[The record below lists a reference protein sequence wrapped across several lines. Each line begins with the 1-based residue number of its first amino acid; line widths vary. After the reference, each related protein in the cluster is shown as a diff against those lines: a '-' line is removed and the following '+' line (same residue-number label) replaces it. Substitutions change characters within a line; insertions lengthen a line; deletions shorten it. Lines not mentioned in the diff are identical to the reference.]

1 MVKNSI
7 EGNRARTARYR
18 AGLAARG
25 IRPVQLFAP
34 SSAHALLRRATGL
47 MTREQD
53 PLEPRQALRQASG
66 ANDPGEVASPAD
78 ARVQALAV
86 EVEAVKVELAVAREA
101 ERQAGQRALAQAE
114 VARTREAAA
123 TVRADSAERERA
135 AAEAAAAQAR
145 AEAERFREAP
155 GLRGRVIRWLAR

>member
-34 SSAHALLRRATGL
+34 EGAHALLRRATGL

-66 ANDPGEVASPAD
+66 ANDPGEVASPAST
-78 ARVQALAV
+78 RVQALTA
-86 EVEAVKVELAVAREA
+86 EVEAVKMELAVARKA
-101 ERQAGQRALAQAE
+101 ERQAEQRALAQAE
-114 VARTREAAA
+114 VAKAREAAMTA
-123 TVRADSAERERA
+123 RADGAERERA
-135 AAEAAAAQAR
+135 AAETAVAQAR
-145 AEAERFREAP
+145 AETERFREAP
-155 GLRGRVIRWLAR
+155 GLRGRVIRWLVR